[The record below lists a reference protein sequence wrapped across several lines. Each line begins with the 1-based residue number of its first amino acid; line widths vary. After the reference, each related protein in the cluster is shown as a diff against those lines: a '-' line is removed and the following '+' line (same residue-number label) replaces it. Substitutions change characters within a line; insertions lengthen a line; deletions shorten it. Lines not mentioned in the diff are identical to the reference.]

1 MRWLKFVARIA
12 IAIVAVWA
20 VALVG
25 FFFYGARSMCGN
37 EILAEYPS
45 PDGALKAVVFE
56 RDCGTTTDFSTQ
68 VSVMK
73 REAALENSKGNV
85 FIVDSDR
92 GRAPSG
98 SGGGPEA
105 KLLWTGNRSI
115 QIDHHVNARVSV
127 ARGWSSSDILFLSA
141 TGGLTVRAIAGRVF
155 GEPRRGWMI
164 WINCLR
170 FASPHSRVAKP

>member
-1 MRWLKFVARIA
+1 MSSLGNAGATLSLDPLMRWLKFVARIA

-45 PDGALKAVVFE
+45 PDGELKAVVFE

-85 FIVDSDR
+85 FIEDSDR

-115 QIDHHVNARVSV
+115 QIDHHVNVRVSV
-127 ARGWSSSDILFLSA
+127 ARPLVDGVAVTYSSFQRQ
-141 TGGLTVRAIAGRVF
+141 VV
-155 GEPRRGWMI
+155 
-164 WINCLR
+164 
-170 FASPHSRVAKP
+170 